1 MSEGWRITTIA
12 FLAGGGFGMAIYA
25 LFDIQKLSNRLHDI
39 ENKLADKNSIEENG
53 YT

>member
-1 MSEGWRITTIA
+1 MAEGWLITTIA
-12 FLAGGGFGMAIYA
+12 FLEGFGFGMAIHA
-25 LFDIQKLSNRLHDI
+25 LFEIQKLSNRLHDI